1 MSSQENIIE
10 PQLTFSDLLDVRR
23 SVSFLYDINKMVRIG
38 IDLYRGVRN
47 ITFFSQTVSGEY
59 LDYDPSSLT
68 LMQKLLDEE
77 DIDDIGS
84 EISKTV
90 TVILKAITHRGTQT
104 FIQCDPYMSKEEFIN
119 MMIHMKL

>member
-1 MSSQENIIE
+1 MSSQEKIIE

-23 SVSFLYDINKMVRIG
+23 S
-38 IDLYRGVRN
+38 
-47 ITFFSQTVSGEY
+47 TVSGEY